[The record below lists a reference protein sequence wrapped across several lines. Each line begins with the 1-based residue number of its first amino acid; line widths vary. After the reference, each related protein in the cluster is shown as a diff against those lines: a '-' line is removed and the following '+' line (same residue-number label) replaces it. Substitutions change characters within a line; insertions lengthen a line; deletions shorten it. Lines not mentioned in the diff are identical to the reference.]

1 MGPQIAIAFIVACL
15 ILFIFLLFHFKKASI
30 ALLTMAMST
39 LCFFGAF
46 LGMWLFN
53 LDFGM
58 TAALGLI
65 SLVGIVVR
73 NGILMYEYAEDKRF
87 KDGAD
92 VRTAAMEA
100 GKRRVRPIF
109 LTSCTTALG
118 VLPMIISA
126 DLLWQPMGV
135 VICFGTILSIF
146 LIVLVMPIGYYLVF
160 KGQDA

>member
-1 MGPQIAIAFIVACL
+1 
-15 ILFIFLLFHFKKASI
+15 
-30 ALLTMAMST
+30 
-39 LCFFGAF
+39 
-46 LGMWLFN
+46 MWLFN
-53 LDFGM
+53 LDFGI

-73 NGILMYEYAEDKRF
+73 NGILMYEYAEDKRAQ
-87 KDGAD
+87 GMD
-92 VRTAAMEA
+92 VLEASIEA

-135 VICFGTILSIF
+135 IICFGTLLSIF
-146 LIVLVMPIGYYLVF
+146 LIVLVMPVSYYLAF
-160 KGQDA
+160 RNAKS